1 MTLEV
6 TGRSGMTLRG
16 GYSPSREVLMEVW
29 VIRVDM
35 KPGAAGTCWKEAVM
49 GRPRLRDGLFFAF
62 RFY

>member
-16 GYSPSREVLMEVW
+16 AYSPSREVLMELR
-29 VIRVDM
+29 VILVDM
-35 KPGAAGTCWKEAVM
+35 RPGAGGTCWKEAVM

-62 RFY
+62 KFY

>member
-1 MTLEV
+1 MFDV

-16 GYSPSREVLMEVW
+16 GNSPSREVLLMDVW

-35 KPGAAGTCWKEAVM
+35 KPGAASTCWKDAVI

-62 RFY
+62 KFY